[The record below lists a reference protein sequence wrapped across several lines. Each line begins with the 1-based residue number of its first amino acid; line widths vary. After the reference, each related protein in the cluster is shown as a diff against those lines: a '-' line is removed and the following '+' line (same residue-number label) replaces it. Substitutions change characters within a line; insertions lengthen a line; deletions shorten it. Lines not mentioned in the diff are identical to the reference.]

1 MAMDRN
7 TKWQQG
13 QQFKRAS
20 DVDVSKETKDNIEKI
35 AVAHLAVGNTD
46 EFMLGINTLNKLQT
60 SAQLGEV
67 LGKLTDVL
75 GKFENEDE

>member
-46 EFMLGINTLNKLQT
+46 EFMLGINTLSK
-60 SAQLGEV
+60 
-67 LGKLTDVL
+67 
-75 GKFENEDE
+75 

>member
-46 EFMLGINTLNKLQT
+46 EFMLGINTLTKLQT
-60 SAQLGEV
+60 SAQLGDA
-67 LGKLTDVL
+67 LNKLTDIL
-75 GKFENEDE
+75 SAFKEKE